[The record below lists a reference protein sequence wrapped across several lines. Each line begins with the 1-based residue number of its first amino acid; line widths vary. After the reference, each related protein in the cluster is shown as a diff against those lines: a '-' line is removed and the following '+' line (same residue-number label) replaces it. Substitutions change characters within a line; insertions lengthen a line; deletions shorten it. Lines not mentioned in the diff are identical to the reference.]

1 MKAALFLNLL
11 VMILF
16 LHEHSVSEQCTCED
30 TCEQKDELGRST
42 WKFLHSIVENVEYSK
57 EKETLF
63 KSTILNLKYLYP
75 CKVCR
80 DHIME
85 MNLKF
90 EEIKMTKQWMCQF
103 HNRINKK
110 LNKKE
115 FNCMLY

>member
-16 LHEHSVSEQCTCED
+16 LHENSLSEQCTCED
-30 TCEQKDELGRST
+30 TCDYKDELGRST
-42 WKFLHSIVENVEYSK
+42 WKFLHSIVENVGYSK
-57 EKETLF
+57 EKEILF

-85 MNLKF
+85 MNLRF
-90 EEIKMTKQWMCQF
+90 EEIKMTKEWMCQF
-103 HNRINKK
+103 HNRVNKK